1 MLSENDRGI
10 TINAY
15 VAELNYDELIF
26 EPFLLPIITGRLTM
40 SIQVVDL
47 KNIKIIKFYSQLVF
61 RECGLQPRIQ
71 EILLEK

>member
-26 EPFLLPIITGRLTM
+26 EPFFITNHYWAAYNV
-40 SIQVVDL
+40 IQVVDL
-47 KNIKIIKFYSQLVF
+47 KNIRTIKFYSPLVF
-61 RECGLQPRIQ
+61 KVCGQQLKIQ
-71 EILLEK
+71 VIH